1 MRRLLLAALIALIAL
16 TAPALAAVRL
26 PTPAAPAVAA
36 DSGAEYRR
44 VVELGPGA
52 ATARLPLTAAA
63 GETWRL
69 RVEGGSA
76 AMRLAVVDPR
86 SGAVAA
92 QSGRAAEGLRWTA
105 PETGVWRLEVRAA
118 GGSGS
123 RVITVVAA
131 READHGGS
139 RAQPERIAPA
149 GGAAAIARGVIDW
162 AGDDD
167 WFAVGMSAGNS
178 YTIYT
183 VLGSLGATR
192 GDVLLPGAAG
202 PRPLEVHPN
211 GRTLYSDVSP
221 VRDGVALIRVAS
233 AASGLGSYAL
243 GVTPRGGAPDPPAPA
258 AAVREHQLRGASAST
273 RPGELVVELRGD
285 WAAFDAQRRAG
296 VWLDTDAD
304 GGWDYVAVT
313 RDGWRSQLWSI
324 AERRWLADAPGGLAW
339 VGSSGF
345 DSLILRIPTR
355 GFGAQ
360 VRWRAAARHS
370 EDGWRSASGAAGVI
384 EPLPPI
390 PQRAGLWPI
399 DESGGTPEQRGA
411 ALAAA
416 GVGAQRVGQ
425 PVVALDP
432 GHGGEQTGPTFNGV
446 VESHSNLAL
455 ARDIAA
461 RLRAAGVHVVLTRDG
476 DALARLNFSGAPGR
490 ADLHARVELAHLAE
504 ADLFVSLHS
513 NAAHNDW
520 QRGLEAW
527 YYPSLAGDGVNAA
540 LAQLL
545 VDAVG
550 ASLAEWGYDSP
561 SLVYDSSC
569 WEIIDDH
576 CDPLYVV
583 APYLLLDYQAAR
595 GWGIEP
601 AALGLSDDP
610 WAAPLPLRYPSGGQ
624 YTKGV
629 GPIDLV
635 DPERQV
641 GPASV
646 VRGTMMPA
654 VLLELLFMTHRGDAA
669 ALRSESGRAAL
680 ARGVAEGIL
689 AWLGNRGQL
698 PPR

>member
-1 MRRLLLAALIALIAL
+1 M
-16 TAPALAAVRL
+16 
-26 PTPAAPAVAA
+26 AA

-44 VVELGPGA
+44 VIELGPEE

-92 QSGRAAEGLRWTA
+92 QFGRAAEGLRWTA

-118 GGSGS
+118 SGSGS
-123 RVITVVAA
+123 RAITVVAA
-131 READHGGS
+131 READRGGS

-221 VRDGVALIRVAS
+221 ARKGGALIRVADVDG
-233 AASGLGSYAL
+233 GLGSYAL

-258 AAVREHQLRGASAST
+258 AAAREHQLRGASAST
-273 RPGELVVELRGD
+273 RSGELVVELRGA

-296 VWLDTDAD
+296 VWLDTNAD

-339 VGSSGF
+339 VGSNGF

-370 EDGWRSASGAAGVI
+370 EDGWRSVSGAAGVI
-384 EPLPPI
+384 EPRPPI

-399 DESGGTPEQRGA
+399 DESGGRPGQRDA
-411 ALAAA
+411 TLAAA
-416 GVGAQRVGQ
+416 GVGAQRAGQ

-455 ARDIAA
+455 ARDVAA

-476 DALARLNFSGAPGR
+476 DTLARLNFSGAPGR
-490 ADLHARVELAHLAE
+490 ADRQARVELAHLAE
-504 ADLFVSLHS
+504 AALFVSLHS
-513 NAAHNDW
+513 NARHNEHNDW

-527 YYPSLAGDGVNAA
+527 YYPSPAGDGANAA

-545 VDAVG
+545 VGAVG
-550 ASLAEWGYDSP
+550 ASLAAWGYDSP
-561 SLVYDSSC
+561 SLVYDASC

-583 APYLLLDYQAAR
+583 APYLLLDYAAAR
-595 GWGIEP
+595 DWGIDP

-610 WAAPLPLRYPSGGQ
+610 WAAPLPLRYSSGGHTRRASGRLIWSTPSGRLG
-624 YTKGV
+624 
-629 GPIDLV
+629 
-635 DPERQV
+635 R
-641 GPASV
+641 
-646 VRGTMMPA
+646 
-654 VLLELLFMTHRGDAA
+654 
-669 ALRSESGRAAL
+669 LRSRAA
-680 ARGVAEGIL
+680 R
-689 AWLGNRGQL
+689 
-698 PPR
+698 